1 MTQHIFAFDTDVDEY
16 SRQLTAEL
24 LEQWDVVPTAETV
37 RVSRLSGGASNIN
50 LRITAGSADWA
61 LRLCDA
67 RAERWGVD
75 RSAAIQ
81 AQTDAASIG
90 LAPRILAHC
99 LPAGHFLSEFIDGVT
114 VTSDYIREAR
124 LLEAIG
130 RSLRTLNQGSTTARD
145 FSPFD
150 DLGTF
155 LEYGDG
161 DGVGFAAQI
170 TGELAAVK
178 RIQSMFETRDA
189 PRGFCHSDLVPQNF
203 LRLGTDLF
211 LVDFDYAGTGWIA
224 FELASFSCQ
233 AQLDSEETRS
243 LLHAYDPDFDDG
255 QEARVELMRA
265 VAGIREA
272 CWAYMAEPILSGA
285 TSPLDGWSYQGYAAD
300 NLAQARGVLAE
311 GRLEKYLSA
320 ARRIRPGALF

>member
-1 MTQHIFAFDTDVDEY
+1 MPQHIFEFDSDVDQD
-16 SRQLTAEL
+16 SRRLTAQL
-24 LEQWDVVPTAETV
+24 LEQWDVVPTDATL

-50 LRITAGSADWA
+50 LRITAGDVSWA
-61 LRLCDA
+61 LRLCDS
-67 RAERWGVD
+67 RSERWGVD
-75 RSAAIQ
+75 RAAAIQ
-81 AQTDAASIG
+81 AQTDAARLG
-90 LAPRILAHC
+90 LAPPILAKS
-99 LPAGHFLSEFIDGVT
+99 LPAGHFLSEFVDGVT
-114 VTSDYIREAR
+114 VTSEYVREAR
-124 LLEAIG
+124 LLEPIG
-130 RSLRTLNQGSTTARD
+130 QSLRTLNRGSTTARV

-155 LEYGDG
+155 LEFGDG
-161 DGVGFAAQI
+161 DGVGFAQRI

-178 RIQSMFETRDA
+178 RIQSLFETREI

-203 LRLGTDLF
+203 LQLGTDLF

-233 AQLDSEETRS
+233 AQLDAGETRA
-243 LLHAYDPDFDDG
+243 LLRAYDPEYDDG

-272 CWAYMAEPILSGA
+272 CWAYMAEPILSGS
-285 TSPLDGWSYQGYAAD
+285 TSPLEGWSYQGYAAD
-300 NLAQARGVLAE
+300 NLAQARGVLAD
-311 GRLEKYLSA
+311 GRLDQYLAA